1 MSAVGWAG
9 GGTPLGAGGG
19 GGIMTGE
26 LLGAGVE
33 GGGGGTSVAGDSLG
47 AGGVGDKMMGGVS
60 SGAAGNIIS

>member
-19 GGIMTGE
+19 CGIMTGE

-33 GGGGGTSVAGDSLG
+33 GGGGGRSVAGDSLG

-60 SGAAGNIIS
+60 SGVGGNIIS